1 MANITL
7 KIDDRLLEN
16 ARHLASQQK
25 TSINA
30 IIRETLERF
39 VSSDQSREA
48 SLRGLDAFFLRC
60 HARVGPKTWTR
71 DELHER

>member
-16 ARHLASQQK
+16 ARNLASQQK

-48 SLRGLDAFFLRC
+48 SLRGLDAFFLRSQ
-60 HARVGPKTWTR
+60 ARIGSKTWTR

>member
-7 KIDDRLLEN
+7 KIDDHLLEN
-16 ARHLASQQK
+16 ARNLASQKK

-39 VSSDQSREA
+39 VSNDQNREA
-48 SLRGLDAFFLRC
+48 SLRGLDAFFRRSQ
-60 HARVGPKTWTR
+60 ARVGPKTWTR
-71 DELHER
+71 EEIHER